1 MRYAD
6 SRQSGSIMSQVLDVA
21 SLNIC
26 FWKCQTRNGC
36 VGINAISISNVPPT
50 TCQLLSQIHAADVI
64 PSVDGAVYVMM

>member
-6 SRQSGSIMSQVLDVA
+6 SHQSSNIMSPVLDVA

-26 FWKCQTRNGC
+26 FWKCQTSTGC

-50 TCQLLSQIHAADVI
+50 TCQLLSQIHAADVV
-64 PSVDGAVYVMM
+64 PSGDGAVYVVM